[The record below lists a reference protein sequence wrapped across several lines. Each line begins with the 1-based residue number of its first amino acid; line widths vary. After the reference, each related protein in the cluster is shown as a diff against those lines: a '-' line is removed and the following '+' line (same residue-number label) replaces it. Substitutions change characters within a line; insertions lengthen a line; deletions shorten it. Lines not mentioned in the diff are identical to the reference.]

1 MWFHRD
7 IESTWSSGSSLPV
20 RILMGVRQCGK
31 TSLLTH
37 LAPQGWSVVN
47 LDDFQLRAL
56 ANRDPAMFFHLN
68 PLPAIIDEIQYAP
81 ALFPE
86 IKRRVDLWRRA
97 RREDARGESPGEMP
111 QVWASGSNQVLLD
124 RTVEES
130 LAGRAS
136 YFTLHTLSAG
146 ELARSLP
153 GFRLETAFIRG
164 GWPELYLDPPLDP
177 FGYLNDHV
185 RTYVQKDIVLSAGIQ
200 KVESFTT
207 VLGLLA
213 ARTGTLLNASS
224 LSQECGVAAS
234 TILEWVGVL
243 ERTHVLVRLPPWH
256 GNLSKRLLRTPKVY
270 LLDVGLA
277 SRLQGWTEGG
287 PLLRSPQA
295 GPLFETLVLGEIVRT
310 RDHGAKSWQLF
321 YWRTKEGDEVD
332 FLIRDARGRMLALE
346 AKMGIHSVEPRDL
359 PRQFGRE
366 FPESETLAIVSFGG
380 EERRL
385 SDRCIQVPLSGL
397 ASYLTRHLT

>member
-1 MWFHRD
+1 MWLPRD
-7 IESTWSSGSSLPV
+7 CEAVWRKKASLPV
-20 RILMGVRQCGK
+20 RILTGVRQCGK

-37 LAPQGWSVVN
+37 LAPSGWSVVN

-56 ANRDPAMFFHLN
+56 ANRDPAMFLQLHA
-68 PLPAIIDEIQYAP
+68 LPAIIDEIQYAP

-86 IKRRVDLWRRA
+86 IKRRVDLWRSG
-97 RREDARGESPGEMP
+97 RREGKRAEMP

-124 RTVEES
+124 RTVKES

-146 ELARSLP
+146 ELSRGIP
-153 GFRLETAFIRG
+153 GFRLDSLFIRG
-164 GWPELYLDPPLDP
+164 GWPELYLDPPLEP

-185 RTYVQKDIVLSAGIQ
+185 RTYVEKDVVMSAGIQ
-200 KVESFTT
+200 KVDTFTN

-224 LSQECGVAAS
+224 LSQECGVAVS

-256 GNLSKRLLRTPKVY
+256 SNLNKRLLKTPKVY

-277 SRLQGWTEGG
+277 SRLQGWSESG

-310 RDHGAKSWQLF
+310 RDHLAKSWQLF
-321 YWRTKEGDEVD
+321 FWRTKEGEEVD
-332 FLIRDARGRMLALE
+332 FLVRDGTGRVVALE
-346 AKMGIHSVEPRDL
+346 AKMGVHSIEAREP
-359 PRQFGRE
+359 PRAFGKE
-366 FPESETLAIVSFGG
+366 FPGLDELAIVSYGG

-385 SDRCIQVPLSGL
+385 SDRCVQLPVTELS
-397 ASYLTRHLT
+397 SYLSRRLS